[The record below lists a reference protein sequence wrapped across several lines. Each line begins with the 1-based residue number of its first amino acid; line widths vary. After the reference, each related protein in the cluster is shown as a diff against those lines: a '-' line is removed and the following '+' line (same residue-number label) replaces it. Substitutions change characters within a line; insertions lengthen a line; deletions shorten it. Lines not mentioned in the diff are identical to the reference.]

1 MRNVI
6 FSALVVTS
14 TCLGFAATASAHA
27 RLVQSDPAN
36 GASLDAAPSV
46 VTLSFSEGL
55 EPAFSHVIL
64 ATGSGDDVPLREQK
78 VAGDDGSLITAV
90 PLKPL
95 SAGSY
100 EARWDVLSRDG
111 HKTSGAI
118 RFTVEP

>member
-6 FSALVVTS
+6 FSALVVSS

-36 GASLDAAPSV
+36 GASLHAAPSV

-64 ATGSGDDVPLREQK
+64 ATGSGDDVPLREQ
-78 VAGDDGSLITAV
+78 VAGDGGSLMTAV
-90 PLKPL
+90 PLQPL
-95 SAGSY
+95 SAGAY
-100 EARWDVLSRDG
+100 EARWDVLSKDG

-118 RFTVEP
+118 RFRVEP

>member
-6 FSALVVTS
+6 FSALVVSS
-14 TCLGFAATASAHA
+14 TYLGLADMASAHA
-27 RLVQSDPAN
+27 RLVQSDPAD
-36 GASLDAAPSV
+36 GASLHAAPSV

-55 EPAFSHVIL
+55 EPAFSHVTL
-64 ATGSGDDVPLREQK
+64 ATGSGDDVPLQEQK
-78 VAGDDGSLITAV
+78 VAGDDGSLLTAV
-90 PLKPL
+90 PLEPL

-100 EARWDVLSRDG
+100 EARWDVLSKDG